1 MRDDSLGGQWILGV
15 VGSLR
20 DQLEKTLEVISKNK
34 MTQLLKLIKNHFAI
48 GLSKMQVYYKSRTNI
63 LDKLQSQYVI
73 LEGILTV
80 FNAFIKRQTE

>member
-34 MTQLLKLIKNHFAI
+34 ITSILKLIKTHFAS
-48 GLSKMQVYYKSRTNI
+48 GLSKMQVCYKSRTNI
-63 LDKLQSQYVI
+63 LDKLQS
-73 LEGILTV
+73 
-80 FNAFIKRQTE
+80 